1 MQKMMRLVE
10 IKFVEWFVDVNI
22 IVESG
27 NGNSWP
33 EYLLITKY
41 NTHYTPESYTPYTI
55 DMMRAHI

>member
-1 MQKMMRLVE
+1 MQKMMRLLD
-10 IKFVEWFVDVNI
+10 IKFVEWFVNVNI

-41 NTHYTPESYTPYTI
+41 NTHYTPESYIYSI
-55 DMMRAHI
+55 YF